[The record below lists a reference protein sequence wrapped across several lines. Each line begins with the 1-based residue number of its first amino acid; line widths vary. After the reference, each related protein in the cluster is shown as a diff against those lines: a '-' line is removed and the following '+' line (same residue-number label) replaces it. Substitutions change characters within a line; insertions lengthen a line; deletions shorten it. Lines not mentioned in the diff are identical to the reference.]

1 MCAALKESAYRAAR
15 NGIYLAGATAGGA
28 LLEYNT
34 EEKTRMV
41 FKQDHR
47 SRKLKQIFVRGSNIV
62 MISAADAG
70 PA

>member
-1 MCAALKESAYRAAR
+1 M
-15 NGIYLAGATAGGA
+15 
-28 LLEYNT
+28 EYNT

-62 MISAADAG
+62 MISAVPITPDSG
-70 PA
+70 PVLA